1 MTKKVAMKTRRQE
14 YDRQD
19 AEHHNGPT
27 FLSSFQYPIPRN
39 ANLDGIGMLLLRVEH
54 FKQIIINAFTVLAH
68 AVNIKQSG
76 ADGFRSCAKF
86 FNTVALVSAQG
97 LERL

>member
-27 FLSSFQYPIPRN
+27 VLSSFQYPTP
-39 ANLDGIGMLLLRVEH
+39 NLDGIGMLLPRVER
-54 FKQIIINAFTVLAH
+54 FKQIIINAFTALAN
-68 AVNIKQSG
+68 AVNIKRSG
-76 ADGFRSCAKF
+76 ADGFRRCAKF
-86 FNTVALVSAQG
+86 FNAIALVSAQG
-97 LERL
+97 SDRL